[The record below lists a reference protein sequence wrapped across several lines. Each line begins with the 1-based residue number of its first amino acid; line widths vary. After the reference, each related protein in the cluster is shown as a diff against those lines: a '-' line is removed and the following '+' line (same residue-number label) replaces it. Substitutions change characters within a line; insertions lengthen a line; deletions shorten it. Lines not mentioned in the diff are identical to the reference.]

1 MIDNTKHKASFFQK
15 MRLLTNSNNINTLK
29 LLIAGDLAG
38 QKLEVSY
45 VPPGKEARYT
55 PGILLQPSSIAA
67 VNIKLQNP
75 CNVLQSATQKKNV
88 IFYHLAK
95 SLGNFT

>member
-1 MIDNTKHKASFFQK
+1 

-45 VPPGKEARYT
+45 VPPGREARYT
-55 PGILLQPSSIAA
+55 PGILLQSSSIA
-67 VNIKLQNP
+67 VVDIKLQNP
-75 CNVLQSATQKKNV
+75 CNVLRSATQKKSV
-88 IFYHLAK
+88 IFTTLQKAWAI
-95 SLGNFT
+95 LPN